1 MRTTLALCL
10 LFASAPLFAQ
20 YGPPAKDLDD
30 AFFFMQEIRRQI
42 EPAVNEARDQA
53 EVFHLVSRA
62 HNKLIGKEP
71 ATEVSAA
78 IAMLDEYLERRE
90 RGGRVLSR
98 ENHRTIE
105 SVRKELELQQPP
117 YTILAL
123 RERLHHEFVHNLE
136 RQALKNLKSIERLE
150 AEWEMFVQRNI
161 KPVKSETMAG
171 VTVTAA
177 EMN

>member
-1 MRTTLALCL
+1 MKTAIALCL
-10 LFASAPLFAQ
+10 LFASTPLFAQ
-20 YGPPAKDLDD
+20 YGPPAKDLDE
-30 AFFFMQEIRRQI
+30 AFFFMQEIRRQL
-42 EPAVNEARDQA
+42 EPALNEARDQA
-53 EVFHLVSRA
+53 EVFHLVSRM

-78 IAMLDEYLERRE
+78 IDMLDDYLDRR
-90 RGGRVLSR
+90 GRASKTLSR
-98 ENHRTIE
+98 ENEKTIA

-117 YTILAL
+117 YAILAL

-150 AEWEMFVQRNI
+150 AEWEMFVQRNMRPA
-161 KPVKSETMAG
+161 KLETMSGITA
-171 VTVTAA
+171 TAA